1 MTDPLCTA
9 FVFNHMWWDLHTEDR
24 PTESACRTWRPT
36 ISDKDHHIADSL
48 IGLCIWI
55 NGWVLSFDF
64 CFKPN
69 NCLLICACYRLWCHR
84 AITYVLLWSPC
95 DLVST
100 KMLTLKKSKEEKK
113 NRILDWSSFQTSLSR
128 AYFLYTDTNGGS
140 WDTDKD
146 QTGED
151 ACVDNSGLDRILHT
165 FENR

>member
-9 FVFNHMWWDLHTEDR
+9 FFYIFYHMWWDLHTEDL
-24 PTESACRTWRPT
+24 PTKIACRTWRPT

-113 NRILDWSSFQTSLSR
+113 SYFRVVFFPNEVIQSILLVHWYERRVLRHRQRPNRRRCLR
-128 AYFLYTDTNGGS
+128 G
-140 WDTDKD
+140 
-146 QTGED
+146 
-151 ACVDNSGLDRILHT
+151 
-165 FENR
+165 